1 MFYNK
6 QIKRLAFGLPA
17 DVWIVSIGI
26 FLNSLGWAAVL
37 PFELIYLH
45 DGRGFSLGTAGLVVG
60 TVTGLAVVAAPAAG
74 WLIDRAGAR
83 VTAALAGTALALGYG
98 GLAFTDAPWQAF
110 VCAVVAGV
118 GNGALLPSQSALL
131 VTLVPPEL
139 RHRSTAVSRVAAN
152 AGFGLGGA
160 VGGLVA
166 ASGLNGFVL
175 LFLVNAVTYLLYVG
189 ILVAVVREGPRPEP
203 SAGGYS
209 AVLRDRP
216 FVHLALITVAVIAVG
231 WGVFSWI
238 VPTFARDQI
247 GVDLRLIGLMAM
259 ANALTVVIAQIPVAK
274 LSEGRRRTMTMAVGA
289 AALAVACLLVAGADY
304 APFDLAYAAL
314 VAAAIVVGVGECFYT
329 AVLSPLVA
337 DLAPPA
343 LRGRYMAT
351 IGLAWWLGL
360 ALAPTAGAQL
370 LGVSPAATMLIAAG
384 VAVAAGA
391 SALAL
396 DRALPA
402 SLRLTPRP
410 DRPRGEPER
419 RPLGADERVDVRR
432 GAGERFGEIAPA
444 GVGVEQGLHPPGR
457 DP

>member
-1 MFYNK
+1 MIRLFYNK
-6 QIKRLAFGLPA
+6 MIERVAFGLPA
-17 DVWIVSIGI
+17 EVWVVSVGI

-45 DGRGFSLGTAGLVVG
+45 DGRGFSLGDAGLAVG

-74 WLIDRAGAR
+74 WVIDRAGAR
-83 VTAALAGTALALGYG
+83 VTAALAGTALALGYV
-98 GLAFTDAPWQAF
+98 GLAFAHVPWQAF
-110 VCAVVAGV
+110 VCAAVAGI

-152 AGFGLGGA
+152 AGFGLGGG
-160 VGGLVA
+160 VGGVVA
-166 ASGLNGFVL
+166 AYGLNGFVL

-189 ILVAVVREGPRPEP
+189 ILVAVVREGARPGP
-203 SAGGYS
+203 AAGGYRT
-209 AVLRDRP
+209 VFRDRP
-216 FVHLALITVAVIAVG
+216 FVHLALVTVAVIAVG

-238 VPTFARDQI
+238 VPTFARDEI
-247 GVDLRLIGLMAM
+247 GVGLRLIGLMAM

-274 LSEGRRRTMTMAVGA
+274 LAEGRRRTVTMAVGA
-289 AALAVACLLVAGADY
+289 LALAVACLLVAGAGY
-304 APFDLAYAAL
+304 APFGLAYAAL
-314 VAAAIVVGVGECFYT
+314 VVAAIVVGVGECFYT

-370 LGVSPAATMLIAAG
+370 LGVSPTATLLIAAA
-384 VAVAAGA
+384 VAVGAGA

-396 DRALPA
+396 ERRLPA
-402 SLRLTPRP
+402 SVRLTPRP
-410 DRPRGEPER
+410 ERPRGEPARPPVELTALAAEER
-419 RPLGADERVDVRR
+419 SAL
-432 GAGERFGEIAPA
+432 
-444 GVGVEQGLHPPGR
+444 
-457 DP
+457 

>member
-1 MFYNK
+1 VIRLFYNK
-6 QIKRLAFGLPA
+6 MIERIAFGLPA
-17 DVWIVSIGI
+17 EVWVVSVGI

-45 DGRGFSLGTAGLVVG
+45 DGRGFSLGDAGLVVG

-74 WLIDRAGAR
+74 WVIDRAGAR
-83 VTAALAGTALALGYG
+83 VTAALAGTALALGYV
-98 GLAFTDAPWQAF
+98 GLAFAHVPWQAF
-110 VCAVVAGV
+110 VCAAVAGI

-152 AGFGLGGA
+152 AGFGLGGG
-160 VGGLVA
+160 VGGVVA
-166 ASGLNGFVL
+166 AYGLNGFVL

-189 ILVAVVREGPRPEP
+189 ILVAVVREGTRPEP
-203 SAGGYS
+203 AAGGYR

-216 FVHLALITVAVIAVG
+216 FVHLALVTVAVIAVG

-238 VPTFARDQI
+238 VPTFARDEI
-247 GVDLRLIGLMAM
+247 GVGLRLIGLMAM
-259 ANALTVVIAQIPVAK
+259 ANALTVVIVQIPVAK
-274 LSEGRRRTMTMAVGA
+274 LAEGRRRTVTMAVGA
-289 AALAVACLLVAGADY
+289 LALAVACLLVAGAGY
-304 APFDLAYAAL
+304 APFGLAYAAL
-314 VAAAIVVGVGECFYT
+314 VVAAIVVGVGECFYT

-370 LGVSPAATMLIAAG
+370 LGVSPTATLLIAAA
-384 VAVAAGA
+384 VAVGAGA

-396 DRALPA
+396 ERRLPA
-402 SLRLTPRP
+402 SVRLTPRP
-410 DRPRGEPER
+410 ERPRGEPARPPVELTALAAEER
-419 RPLGADERVDVRR
+419 SAL
-432 GAGERFGEIAPA
+432 
-444 GVGVEQGLHPPGR
+444 
-457 DP
+457 